1 MLSIDIRSNTGKR
14 CLRDGFRAA
23 VKRKHLVT
31 KQDCYNKKK
40 KYMWSTSRHVE
51 DAVSVDLLVKE
62 LQREKYNPIL
72 VYKPQSMF
80 DPNVPIAEDRFI
92 LAIQTEFQWEMYQQY
107 ASSVIC
113 IDSTH
118 KTNVYDFKLVTLLVV
133 DEYGEG
139 R

>member
-1 MLSIDIRSNTGKR
+1 
-14 CLRDGFRAA
+14 
-23 VKRKHLVT
+23 
-31 KQDCYNKKK
+31 
-40 KYMWSTSRHVE
+40 
-51 DAVSVDLLVKE
+51 
-62 LQREKYNPIL
+62 
-72 VYKPQSMF
+72 MF